1 MVRLELTADQ
11 AGILGDVL
19 EQYLSE
25 LRMEIAGTEEMTF
38 REGRKSTEILLKDL
52 IPRLRKAA

>member
-11 AGILGDVL
+11 AGALGDIL
-19 EQYLSE
+19 EQCLSE

-38 REGRKSTEILLKDL
+38 REGLESTEIFLKDL